1 MRRGLVLGGGGVL
14 GLTWSTATLWR
25 LEQETGWDP
34 RTADRIVGT
43 SAGSILATFV
53 ASGQP
58 TADLLARQRAQA
70 AEPPPSKAARSERP
84 PRSRR
89 PAAPLLALRA
99 RQIGALTAFSGL
111 LPRGVVDASHL
122 DVLVDRFVT
131 PGAWAPHPATW
142 VVAAE
147 LRTGARVVLGG
158 PDEPAC
164 ALRDAVRASC
174 AIPGWFPPVTI
185 GGRELI
191 DGGVCSATSAD
202 LCADLDE
209 VIIVSPLTS
218 RPAAWPRSRAEL
230 AERALRRAWTRRL
243 DAEVATLTRA
253 GVVVRRFEPDD
264 RALAAL
270 GPNLMD
276 PRRRGAVLDA
286 VLG

>member
-1 MRRGLVLGGGGVL
+1 
-14 GLTWSTATLWR
+14 
-25 LEQETGWDP
+25 
-34 RTADRIVGT
+34 
-43 SAGSILATFV
+43 
-53 ASGQP
+53 
-58 TADLLARQRAQA
+58 
-70 AEPPPSKAARSERP
+70 
-84 PRSRR
+84 
-89 PAAPLLALRA
+89 
-99 RQIGALTAFSGL
+99 
-111 LPRGVVDASHL
+111 
-122 DVLVDRFVT
+122 
-131 PGAWAPHPATW
+131 
-142 VVAAE
+142 
-147 LRTGARVVLGG
+147 VLGG

>member
-43 SAGSILATFV
+43 SAGSILATFL
-53 ASGQP
+53 AAGQP
-58 TADLLARQRAQA
+58 TATLLDRQRAQA
-70 AEPPPSKAARSERP
+70 AEPTPPKSADRP
-84 PRSRR
+84 PRGRR

-111 LPRGVVDASHL
+111 LPRGTVDASHL
-122 DVLVDRFVT
+122 DVLVDRFV
-131 PGAWAPHPATW
+131 PAGAWAPHPALW

-147 LRTGARVVLGG
+147 LTTGARVVLGG
-158 PDEPAC
+158 PDQPPC

-174 AIPGWFPPVTI
+174 AIPGWFPPVSI

-218 RPAAWPRSRAEL
+218 RPTTWPRTRAEL

-243 DAEVATLTRA
+243 DAEVARLTAA
-253 GVVVRRFEPDD
+253 GVTVRRFEPDD
-264 RALAAL
+264 ATLTAM
-270 GPNLMD
+270 GPNLMN
-276 PRRRGAVLDA
+276 PRRRQAVLDA
-286 VLG
+286 ALG